1 MNYISN
7 LLKDGGDRL
16 LAYINMASIAL
27 LFFIWVLPETIALR
41 HILLATS
48 FFASLFI
55 IYQNFTLLKR
65 SVTSMLP
72 LIFLGSL
79 FFWVG
84 IHYIFFS
91 LNPELEFSEIQGL
104 WIRVLLGYVAAIGL
118 GISFR
123 KYPSLL
129 KYFYVAI
136 FFIPIIN
143 LVTYAYAVYLH
154 GAWVEPNAFVRFLF
168 AKIET
173 AYFGGI
179 AAAIAVGNLINLL
192 LIRKNHHHYWQ
203 IFFWLLGLVL
213 TLASALVSSTKNG
226 MAITITLAVFLVV
239 VILYGSLFKSRSL
252 RAPVVGAIV
261 FILLASGIVWQKHA
275 IFASQG
281 WKTIVQDVNVS
292 LDIDTHQQWQKREG
306 SVLAPLNSMGIPAA
320 LNTYERVAWARV
332 GMRLIGQYPLGYGS
346 INSSFAGLQ
355 KHANIPNENQGQ
367 THSGWVDFGLAFGI
381 PGLLLIFLPIIS
393 SIYLGLKYRVSEA
406 LPWVV
411 FCMALTPFGLI
422 AEITWKQY
430 FEATIFF
437 LALAS
442 TVVGLSTIRDETLH

>member
-1 MNYISN
+1 
-7 LLKDGGDRL
+7 
-16 LAYINMASIAL
+16 
-27 LFFIWVLPETIALR
+27 
-41 HILLATS
+41 
-48 FFASLFI
+48 
-55 IYQNFTLLKR
+55 
-65 SVTSMLP
+65 MLP

-91 LNPELEFSEIQGL
+91 LNPELELFEIQGL
-104 WIRVLLGYVAAIGL
+104 WIRTFLGYMAAIGL
-118 GISFR
+118 GISFKR
-123 KYPSLL
+123 YPSLL

-154 GAWVEPNAFVRFLF
+154 GAWVKPNEFVKFFF

-192 LIRKNHHHYWQ
+192 LIRKNHQRYWK
-203 IFFWLLGLVL
+203 IIFWLTGLLL
-213 TLASALVSSTKNG
+213 TLVSALVSSTKNG
-226 MAITITLAVFLVV
+226 MAITITMSIFLVV
-239 VILYGSLFKSRSL
+239 VILFGSLFKSRSL
-252 RAPVVGAIV
+252 KIPVVGAILFV
-261 FILLASGIVWQKHA
+261 LLAAGIVWHKHE
-275 IFASQG
+275 IFASYG
-281 WKTIVQDVNVS
+281 WKTIVQDVRVS
-292 LDIDTHQQWQKREG
+292 LDIDTNQQWQKYEG
-306 SVLAPLNSMGIPAA
+306 SVPAPLNSIGMPAA
-320 LNTYERVAWARV
+320 VNTYERVAWARV

-346 INSSFAGLQ
+346 INRSFVGLQ
-355 KHANIPNENQGQ
+355 KHANIANENQGQ

-381 PGLLLIFLPIIS
+381 PGLILIFLSIIFN
-393 SIYLGLKYRVSEA
+393 IYLGLKYGVSVA

-442 TVVGLSTIRDETLH
+442 TVVGLAASSDQSLH

>member
-1 MNYISN
+1 
-7 LLKDGGDRL
+7 
-16 LAYINMASIAL
+16 
-27 LFFIWVLPETIALR
+27 
-41 HILLATS
+41 
-48 FFASLFI
+48 
-55 IYQNFTLLKR
+55 
-65 SVTSMLP
+65 MLP
-72 LIFLGSL
+72 LFFLGFL

-91 LNPELEFSEIQGL
+91 LNPELELFEIQGL
-104 WIRVLLGYVAAIGL
+104 WIRALLGYVAAIGL

-143 LVTYAYAVYLH
+143 VVTYAYAVYLH

-192 LIRKNHHHYWQ
+192 LIRKNHHYYWQ

-213 TLASALVSSTKNG
+213 TLVSALVSSTKNG
-226 MAITITLAVFLVV
+226 MTITITLSMFLVL
-239 VILYGSLFKSRSL
+239 VILFGSLLKSQNL
-252 RAPVVGAIV
+252 KVPVVGAIIFV
-261 FILLASGIVWQKHA
+261 LLAAGIVWHKHE

-281 WKTIVQDVNVS
+281 WKTIIQDVKVS
-292 LDIDTHQQWQKREG
+292 LDIDTNQQWQKREG
-306 SVLAPLNSMGIPAA
+306 SVSAPLNSLGTPAA

-346 INSSFAGLQ
+346 INRSFVGLQ
-355 KHANIPNENQGQ
+355 KYANIANENQGQ

-381 PGLLLIFLPIIS
+381 PGLILIFLPMIS
-393 SIYLGLKYRVSEA
+393 SICLGLKYRVPVA
-406 LPWVV
+406 LPWVI
-411 FCMALTPFGLI
+411 FCIAVIPFGLI

-442 TVVGLSTIRDETLH
+442 TVVGLAASSDQSLN

>member
-1 MNYISN
+1 MSYTSDK
-7 LLKDGGDRL
+7 LKDGGDRL

-41 HILLATS
+41 HTLLATS
-48 FFASLFI
+48 FCASLFI
-55 IYQNFTLLKR
+55 IYHNFPLLKK
-65 SVTSMLP
+65 SGINMLP
-72 LIFLGSL
+72 LIFLGLL

-104 WIRVLLGYVAAIGL
+104 WVRTFLGYVAAIGI
-118 GISFR
+118 GISFKR
-123 KYPSLL
+123 YPSLL

-143 LVTYAYAVYLH
+143 VVTYAYAVYLH
-154 GAWVEPNAFVRFLF
+154 GSWVKPNEFVKFFF

-192 LIRKNHHHYWQ
+192 LVSKNYQRYWK
-203 IFFWLLGLVL
+203 IIFWLTGLLL
-213 TLASALVSSTKNG
+213 TLVSALVSSTKNG
-226 MAITITLAVFLVV
+226 VAITITLSIFLVL
-239 VILYGSLFKSRSL
+239 VISFGSLLKSQNVKF
-252 RAPVVGAIV
+252 PIVGAIIFV
-261 FILLASGIVWQKHA
+261 LLAAGIVWHKHE
-275 IFASQG
+275 IFAAQG
-281 WKTIVQDVNVS
+281 WKTIIQDVKVS
-292 LDIDTHQQWQKREG
+292 LDIDTNQQWQKREG
-306 SVLAPLNSMGIPAA
+306 SVSAPLNSLGIPAA

-332 GMRLIGQYPLGYGS
+332 GMRLIEQYPLGYGS
-346 INSSFAGLQ
+346 INRSFVGLQ
-355 KHANIPNENQGQ
+355 KHANIANENQGQ

-381 PGLLLIFLPIIS
+381 PGLILIFLPMIS
-393 SIYLGLKYRVSEA
+393 SIYLGLKYKVPAA
-406 LPWVV
+406 LPWVI
-411 FCMALTPFGLI
+411 FCIAVMPFGLI

-442 TVVGLSTIRDETLH
+442 TVVGLATTSDESLH